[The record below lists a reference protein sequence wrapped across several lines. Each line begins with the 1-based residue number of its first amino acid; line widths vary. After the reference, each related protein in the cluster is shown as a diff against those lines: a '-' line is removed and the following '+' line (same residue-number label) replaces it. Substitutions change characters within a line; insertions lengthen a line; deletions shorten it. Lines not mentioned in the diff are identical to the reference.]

1 MQSSLTEKE
10 LKSYSSAGSVAE
22 EVLGSI
28 RTVVAFGGETKELD
42 RYQQRLLP
50 AEKNGKKKGVFS
62 GIGGGIMWFIIY
74 CCYALAFWYGIS
86 LILADRDNLDKEY
99 TPAVLIIVLFGVLAG
114 AQNMGLTAPHL
125 EAFSTARGS
134 AISIFSV
141 IDRIPKID
149 SLDDK
154 GLVPEQITGNII
166 FKDVS
171 FRYPARNEV
180 QVLSGLNMNI
190 TAGETVALVG
200 PSGCGKSTCLQLI
213 QRLYDPING
222 SVSIDGNKI
231 SSLNTQWLRS
241 FIGVVGQEPVLF
253 ATTIR
258 ENIQYGNP
266 DASFDNIKRAA
277 HIANCHGF
285 IMKLPEAYETSIGGC
300 QLSGGQKQRIAIA
313 RALVRN
319 PKILLLDEATSALD
333 PTSEKSVQDALER
346 ASKGRTTL
354 VVSHRLS
361 TITNANKI
369 VFINKGTVAEEGS
382 HEELMKQGGLY
393 CDLVNTNNSTNESSS
408 KTHVSAGIISVD
420 SIHLEEDEEMLKPIS
435 EVDETEI
442 EEELKEEDKQKITS
456 LRLFKMNAQEWPY
469 IVSGAI
475 GSILVGASFPAFAVL
490 FGEIYGIL
498 SYPDPVEIQ
507 TRANFYSLLFLAL
520 GVMTGIATFV
530 QTYMFNLAGVRL
542 TSRLRTMTFNAM
554 MKQEMGW
561 FDLSNNAIGALCAR
575 LSGDCASVQGATGSR
590 IGSLLQA
597 GSVIFIGIGIS
608 FYYSW
613 KMTLVAAIS
622 IPLVLAS
629 IVMEARLVEKSNLKE
644 KEAMENATK
653 LAVEAISNIK
663 TIASLGQERHVLN
676 RYTTEIE
683 NVDSFCQKKSRFRG
697 FVFGLGQ
704 TVPLMGYGV
713 SLWYGGLLIARKEM
727 HYEDVIKVGEALI
740 FGSWMLG
747 QALAYAPNINVA
759 LVSAARIIKLLDRRP
774 KMNNPDPD
782 SSFDLHVSFYL
793 LIFYR
798 SGFYLDFTCRILK
811 EILITKTYTL
821 DIQLGSL
828 LWY

>member
-22 EVLGSI
+22 EVLGNI
-28 RTVVAFGGETKELD
+28 RTVVAFSGETKELD

-50 AEKNGKKKGVFS
+50 AEMNGKKKGVFS

-86 LILADRDNLDKEY
+86 LILEDRDKLDKEY

-134 AISIFSV
+134 AISIFNV

-149 SLDDK
+149 SLGHK
-154 GLVPEQITGNII
+154 GLVPDEITGNIV
-166 FKDVS
+166 FQGVS
-171 FRYPARNEV
+171 FRYPARHDV
-180 QVLSGLNMNI
+180 QVLCGLNLNI
-190 TAGETVALVG
+190 AAGQTVALVG

-231 SSLNTQWLRS
+231 SNLNTQWLRS
-241 FIGVVGQEPVLF
+241 LIGVVSQEPVLF

-258 ENIQYGNP
+258 ENIQYGYP
-266 DASFDNIKRAA
+266 DASFDDIKRAA
-277 HIANCHGF
+277 QIANCHGF
-285 IMKLPEAYETSIGGC
+285 IMKLPEAYETSVGGC

-319 PKILLLDEATSALD
+319 PRILLLDEATSALD
-333 PTSEKSVQDALER
+333 PTSEKSVQDALEK

-382 HEELMKQGGLY
+382 HEELMKRGGLY
-393 CDLVNTNNSTNESSS
+393 CDLVNTSNSTNETSS
-408 KTHVSAGIISVD
+408 KTHANRSSRGLESVD
-420 SIHLEEDEEMLKPIS
+420 SINLEENEEIVDSTS
-435 EVDETEI
+435 EADETEI
-442 EEELKEEDKQKITS
+442 EQELEEDKQKITS
-456 LRLFKMNAQEWPY
+456 LRLFKMNCQEWPY

-490 FGEIYGIL
+490 FGEMYGIL

-530 QTYMFNLAGVRL
+530 QTYMFNFAGVRL
-542 TSRLRTMTFNAM
+542 TSRLRKMTFDAM

-561 FDLSNNAIGALCAR
+561 FDSSNNAVGALCAR

-590 IGSLLQA
+590 IGSILQA

-663 TIASLGQERHVLN
+663 TVASLGQEKHVLN
-676 RYTTEIE
+676 RYTSEIE

-704 TVPLMGYGV
+704 TVPLMGYGM

-727 HYEDVIKVGEALI
+727 KYEDVIKVGEALI

-759 LVSAARIIKLLDRRP
+759 LISAARIIKLLDRKP
-774 KMNNPDPD
+774 KMNNPDQD
-782 SSFDLHVSFYL
+782 TF
-793 LIFYR
+793 
-798 SGFYLDFTCRILK
+798 SGLQVTDK
-811 EILITKTYTL
+811 
-821 DIQLGSL
+821 
-828 LWY
+828 